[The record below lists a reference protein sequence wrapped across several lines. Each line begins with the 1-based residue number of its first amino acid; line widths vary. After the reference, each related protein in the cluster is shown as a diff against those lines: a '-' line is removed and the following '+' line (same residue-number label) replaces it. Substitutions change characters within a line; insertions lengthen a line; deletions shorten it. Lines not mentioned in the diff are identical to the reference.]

1 MHICYTHICYT
12 HDINGLIAC
21 SAIQLHK
28 HPYICTDQA
37 AALMSGEQEYT
48 SLRSPKR
55 DIEPRETY
63 TDYGS

>member
-1 MHICYTHICYT
+1 M
-12 HDINGLIAC
+12 IAC